1 MLILLLCALVKLQ
14 MWSRLVGIVL
24 VTGGGV
30 LTLTLNSLCAA
41 NRSPPLCTKQTPTW
55 LALIFLFFSP
65 RMLALWR
72 RLAFGIC
79 VGLIADIVTETNSWP
94 LWWRDIL

>member
-41 NRSPPLCTKQTPTW
+41 NR
-55 LALIFLFFSP
+55 
-65 RMLALWR
+65 
-72 RLAFGIC
+72 
-79 VGLIADIVTETNSWP
+79 
-94 LWWRDIL
+94 